1 MDGVPGG
8 RRRGR
13 SVSYFVVGYR
23 LNPVLVV
30 LLVVAICVGLVVG
43 IGWLRSRGLTTT
55 AALLRHL
62 PSEEGVILSV
72 DFASLRRSGVLA
84 ALTATSVAEE
94 PEYKSFV
101 AATDFDYQQDVDLL
115 LAWFRK
121 GTTCALLRG
130 RFDWARL
137 RGYVTNQGGICRNA
151 FCRLEGSTPNRRIS
165 FFPLSTSV
173 MALAVGPDAWA
184 ATELTAARPERR
196 GMSVPDQPVWLL
208 VPASAVRDAE
218 SLPAGTH
225 LFAKAMGSAETVL
238 LSLAGSGR
246 RMEVLLDATCRS
258 AQDASTLAFQLEGL
272 TRLLKA
278 MIAKEKQTPNPGD
291 LSGVLAAGS
300 FRQVDRRVLGRWP
313 VERAFLESI
322 LGGSR

>member
-1 MDGVPGG
+1 M
-8 RRRGR
+8 
-13 SVSYFVVGYR
+13 GYR
-23 LNPVLVV
+23 LHPALVV
-30 LLVVAICVGLVVG
+30 LLVVAICAALIVG
-43 IGWLRSRGLTTT
+43 IGWLRGRGLATT
-55 AALLRHL
+55 AALLSHL

-72 DFASLRRSGVLA
+72 DFASLRRSGVLD

-101 AATDFDYQQDVDLL
+101 TATDFDYQRDIDHL

-121 GTTCALLRG
+121 ETTCVLLRG

-137 RGYVTNQGGICRNA
+137 RSYVTNQGGICHNA

-165 FFPLSTSV
+165 FFPLSRNV

-208 VPASAVRDAE
+208 VPASAVRDVE
-218 SLPAGTH
+218 SLPTGTR
-225 LFAKAMGSAETVL
+225 LFAKAMGSAEKVL
-238 LSLAGSGR
+238 LSLAGSGA

-278 MIAKEKQTPNPGD
+278 MIAREKQTPNPGD

-300 FRQVDRRVLGRWP
+300 FRQVDRQVLGRWP

>member
-1 MDGVPGG
+1 
-8 RRRGR
+8 
-13 SVSYFVVGYR
+13 
-23 LNPVLVV
+23 
-30 LLVVAICVGLVVG
+30 
-43 IGWLRSRGLTTT
+43 
-55 AALLRHL
+55 L

-84 ALTATSVAEE
+84 ALATTSVPEE

-101 AATDFDYQQDVDLL
+101 MATDFDYRQDVDLL
-115 LAWFRK
+115 LAWFHK
-121 GTTCALLRG
+121 ETTCALLRG
-130 RFDWARL
+130 RFDWPRL
-137 RGYVTNQGGICRNA
+137 RDYVTSQGGTCRNT

-165 FFPLSTSV
+165 FFPLSTNV
-173 MALAVGPDAWA
+173 MALAVGPDGWA
-184 ATELTAARPERR
+184 ATALTAERPS
-196 GMSVPDQPVWLL
+196 GPDQPVWLL
-208 VPASAVRDAE
+208 VPASAMRDVE
-218 SLPAGTH
+218 GLPAGTR
-225 LFAKAMGSAETVL
+225 LFAKAMGSSQQAL
-238 LSLAGSGR
+238 LSLGGSGG

-291 LSGVLAAGS
+291 LSGVLAGGS

>member
-1 MDGVPGG
+1 
-8 RRRGR
+8 
-13 SVSYFVVGYR
+13 VGYR
-23 LNPVLVV
+23 LHPALVV
-30 LLVVAICVGLVVG
+30 LLVVAICAGLVVG
-43 IGWLRSRGLTTT
+43 IGWLRGRGLATT

-72 DFASLRRSGVLA
+72 DLASLRRSGVLA
-84 ALTATSVAEE
+84 ALAATSVAEE

-101 AATDFDYQQDVDLL
+101 AATGFDYQQDVDHL

-121 GTTCALLRG
+121 ETTCVLLRG

-137 RGYVTNQGGICRNA
+137 RGYVTNQGGTCRNA
-151 FCRLEGSTPNRRIS
+151 FCQLEGSTPNRRIS
-165 FFPLSTSV
+165 FFPLSTKV
-173 MALAVGPDAWA
+173 MAMAVGPDAWA
-184 ATELTAARPERR
+184 ATALTAARPERR

-208 VPASAVRDAE
+208 VPASAVRDVD
-218 SLPAGTH
+218 SLPAGTR
-225 LFAKAMGSAETVL
+225 LFAKAMGSAEKVL
-238 LSLAGSGR
+238 LSLAGSGG
-246 RMEVLLDATCRS
+246 RMEVQLDATCRS

-278 MIAKEKQTPNPGD
+278 MIAREKQTPNPGD

-300 FRQVDRRVLGRWP
+300 FRQVDRHVLGRWP
-313 VERAFLESI
+313 IEPAFLESI